1 MDLHP
6 GTRIVIV
13 NEGSRFFDRDPRI
26 LEADIVACFS
36 RPDDVDGD
44 WFNCRAGQHDPAAA
58 ALRVRDEGVTWS
70 RDTSAA
76 GRESLL
82 AAFMLEWSA

>member
-6 GTRIVIV
+6 EDKILFVHDRGVLAAKVLSAEVI
-13 NEGSRFFDRDPRI
+13 
-26 LEADIVACFS
+26 ACFS
-36 RPDDVDGD
+36 NPDGVEGD
-44 WFNCRAGQHDPAAA
+44 WFNIRTGAFGT

-70 RDTSAA
+70 RDTSDA

-82 AAFMLEWSA
+82 AAFMLEQSA